1 LLGAP
6 VDVIDKAGFDRAER
20 LRHRAGDLVH
30 VF

>member
-1 LLGAP
+1 
-6 VDVIDKAGFDRAER
+6 VIDKAGFDRAER